1 MTSTGQH
8 KVMAHELDLSCIC
21 DGNMLKLITTHA
33 HALGVPDEYVFFPLL
48 SCVAGIMG
56 QSEILVNEEWR
67 EKCVLWC
74 GVIGRRGSRR
84 TSTLNRFI
92 SAAMSLK
99 AANMAPEVHGRHH
112 LDSIP
117 ELDELKNDVHL
128 NTVFHEDLAHVFDL
142 LGKNNLH
149 SGINRLKRLYDMN
162 LTRSATSNLNVTG
175 FVVSKDIYTFLQK
188 APIELTSRLLLAWP
202 KPVLF
207 YSRDYRVPMPA
218 NTPSLREV
226 FEVLWYKHTE
236 PRVYHMKNTAK
247 ALFHLYSDQYL
258 EKIREFGDEESKYCH
273 LSKAPAQL
281 ARVGLVLSALRQAL
295 KVVVYHEEMAQGS
308 WSLEINEEDIEAAKI
323 IMDYILVTKFAIL
336 REEFREFLERQHS
349 MSSAICM
356 NMININSQHINSHQ
370 VNSHQVNSHQVNSHQ
385 TNSHQAGVYP
395 SPNKR
400 QRLSEDSSNSS
411 SPVEEKSTEG
421 SSHIPMKLVTTAG
434 AHVPTTLPYH
444 MSASTVASMFRNM
457 PPPPLLTSPHIPQ
470 QFRAMSE
477 TEMLAR
483 MNANLSHGDGAVTP
497 SSQQVDTPSTSAST
511 YTNGGTQPTTS
522 SSGHSKHEVDTRA
535 FFFRSSLDQ
544 PLGLFNEDPEKF
556 VEEYAVKLKK
566 LIEFRMDYRI
576 SPSTCAQRHLI
587 PPLSR
592 SEMLKYDTQ
601 TKYPVQVAK
610 EFLIKV
616 AQLGFGSIE
625 TVIHPANKRRSSFF
639 QKYPYDQLSPEA
651 KAILQKLHVSEQ
663 DYMAAF
669 MPNGGRDAVYGFPYQ
684 GSGSQSGANMSPP
697 DGQYPPTHYGDMT
710 PPRSGDAAHHPGS
723 SSTPSSTGGATGG
736 HSQVSVG
743 AEGSQMAMEA
753 TARQDGRVLPGPD
766 HLLPPLPKTE
776 PMDMHDSE
784 DSQL

>member
-1 MTSTGQH
+1 
-8 KVMAHELDLSCIC
+8 MAT
-21 DGNMLKLITTHA
+21 DG
-33 HALGVPDEYVFFPLL
+33 
-48 SCVAGIMG
+48 
-56 QSEILVNEEWR
+56 
-67 EKCVLWC
+67 
-74 GVIGRRGSRR
+74 
-84 TSTLNRFI
+84 
-92 SAAMSLK
+92 
-99 AANMAPEVHGRHH
+99 HGRHH
-112 LDSIP
+112 LDPIP
-117 ELDELKNDVHL
+117 ELDEMRGDVHL

-142 LGKNNLH
+142 LNKDNLQ
-149 SGINRLKRLYDMN
+149 SGIHRLKRLYDMN
-162 LTRSATSNLNVTG
+162 TNVVRSPTANLNMTG
-175 FVVSKDIYTFLQK
+175 FVVSKDIYSFLQK

-236 PRVYHMKNTAK
+236 PRVYQMKGTAK
-247 ALFHLYSDQYL
+247 ALFHLYSDQYV

-308 WSLEINEEDIEAAKI
+308 WNLEVNEEDIEAAKI
-323 IMDYILVTKFAIL
+323 IMDYVLVTKFAIL

-356 NMININSQHINSHQ
+356 NMLNINSQHMNSHQ
-370 VNSHQVNSHQVNSHQ
+370 ANSHQVNSHQ
-385 TNSHQAGVYP
+385 TNSHQGTMYQTP
-395 SPNKR
+395 KR
-400 QRLSEDSSNSS
+400 QRLSGDSSNSS
-411 SPVEEKSTEG
+411 SPVEDKGPETAG
-421 SSHIPMKLVTTAG
+421 HVPMKMVTSA
-434 AHVPTTLPYH
+434 AVHVPSSSTIPYH
-444 MSASTVASMFRNM
+444 MSIASTVASMFRNM
-457 PPPPLLTSPHIPQ
+457 PPPPLLTSPHLPQ
-470 QFRAMSE
+470 QYRSLSD
-477 TEMLAR
+477 TEMMAR
-483 MNANLSHGDGAVTP
+483 MNANLSHGDGSVTP
-497 SSQQVDTPSTSAST
+497 NNQPSESPGASNA
-511 YTNGGTQPTTS
+511 YTNGNQSNS
-522 SSGHSKHEVDTRA
+522 SSNNNSNHVKHEVDTRA

-544 PLGLFNEDPEKF
+544 PLGLFSEDAEKF

-639 QKYPYDQLSPEA
+639 QKYPYDQLTPES
-651 KAILQKLHVSEQ
+651 KAVLAKLHVSEA

-669 MPNGGRDAVYGFPYQ
+669 LPNGGRDAVYGFPYS
-684 GSGSQSGANMSPP
+684 GSGQSANMSPP

-710 PPRSGDAAHHPGS
+710 PPRPSDAAHHSNSAGGTTGS
-723 SSTPSSTGGATGG
+723 HA
-736 HSQVSVG
+736 QVSVG

-753 TARQDGRVLPGPD
+753 AARQDGRVLPGPD

-776 PMDMHDSE
+776 PLDMHDSE